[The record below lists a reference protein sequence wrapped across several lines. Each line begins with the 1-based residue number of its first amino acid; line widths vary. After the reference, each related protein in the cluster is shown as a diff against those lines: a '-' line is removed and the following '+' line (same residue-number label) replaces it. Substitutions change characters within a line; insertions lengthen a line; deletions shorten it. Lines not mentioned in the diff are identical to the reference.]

1 MVEETVVQPTSIQ
14 DLRPKMKLQGTVV
27 RTEIYGAF
35 VDIGLEQKGLIHIS
49 QLAAK
54 RVAKVTDKVKPGDKV
69 TVWVTSVDPEQGRI
83 GLTMIEP
90 PAVEWSELQV
100 GQIVKGKVIR
110 LERFGAF
117 VDLGA
122 ERPALLHVREM
133 GLYVK
138 DPSEVVHVG
147 QDVEVKILRLDPA
160 KKQIDVTMNLEDASA
175 AVELEDE
182 EPTISP
188 IEYALRKAQE
198 QGAAKARA
206 EQQRAKK
213 SGKQQSQL
221 DDVFRRTLQQH

>member
-1 MVEETVVQPTSIQ
+1 MVEETVVKPTSIEE
-14 DLRPKMKLQGTVV
+14 LRPKMKLQGTVI

-35 VDIGLEQKGLIHIS
+35 VDIGLEQKGMIHIS
-49 QLAAK
+49 QLSSK

-69 TVWVTSVDPEQGRI
+69 TVWVTSVDPAQGRI

-90 PAVEWSELQV
+90 PAVEWSELSE

-133 GLYVK
+133 GPYVK
-138 DPSEVVHVG
+138 DPSEEVHVG
-147 QDVEVKILRLDPA
+147 QEVEVKILRLDPQ

-175 AVELEDE
+175 TVELEE
-182 EPTISP
+182 GEPTISP

-198 QGAAKARA
+198 QREEKKR
-206 EQQRAKK
+206 EPQRAKK
-213 SGKQQSQL
+213 VGRQQAQL
-221 DDVFRRTLQQH
+221 DEVYRRTLQQQ

>member
-1 MVEETVVQPTSIQ
+1 MVEETVVKPTSIEE
-14 DLRPKMKLQGTVV
+14 LRPKMKLQGTVI

-35 VDIGLEQKGLIHIS
+35 VDIGLEQKGMIHIS
-49 QLAAK
+49 QLSSK

-69 TVWVTSVDPEQGRI
+69 TVWVTSVDPVQGRI

-90 PAVEWSELQV
+90 PAVEWSELSE

-133 GLYVK
+133 GPYVK
-138 DPSEVVHVG
+138 DPSEEVHVG
-147 QDVEVKILRLDPA
+147 QEVEVKILRLDPQ

-175 AVELEDE
+175 TVELEE
-182 EPTISP
+182 GEPTMSP

-198 QGAAKARA
+198 QREEKKR
-206 EQQRAKK
+206 EPQRAKK
-213 SGKQQSQL
+213 AGKQQAQL
-221 DDVFRRTLQQH
+221 DEVYRRTLQQQ

>member
-1 MVEETVVQPTSIQ
+1 MVEETVVKPTSIEE
-14 DLRPKMKLQGTVV
+14 LRPKMKLQGTVI

-35 VDIGLEQKGLIHIS
+35 VDIGLEQKGMIHIS
-49 QLAAK
+49 QLSSK
-54 RVAKVTDKVKPGDKV
+54 RVAKVTDKVKPGDKI
-69 TVWVTSVDPEQGRI
+69 TVWVTSVDPVQGRI

-90 PAVEWSELQV
+90 PAVEWSELSE

-133 GLYVK
+133 GPYVK
-138 DPSEVVHVG
+138 DPSEEVHVG
-147 QDVEVKILRLDPA
+147 QEIEVKILRLDPQ

-175 AVELEDE
+175 TVELEE
-182 EPTISP
+182 GEPTMSP

-198 QGAAKARA
+198 QREEKKR
-206 EQQRAKK
+206 EPQRAKK
-213 SGKQQSQL
+213 AGKQQAQL
-221 DDVFRRTLQQH
+221 DEVYRRTLQQQ